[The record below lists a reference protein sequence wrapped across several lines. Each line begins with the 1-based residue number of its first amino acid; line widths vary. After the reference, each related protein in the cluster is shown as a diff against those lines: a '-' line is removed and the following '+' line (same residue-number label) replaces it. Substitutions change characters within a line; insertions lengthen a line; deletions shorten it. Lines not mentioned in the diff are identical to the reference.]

1 MLRVVFPRYGLHEA
15 DDGVCQG
22 RIARIRDDQKLVRI
36 LKIAAEIDPD
46 DRLALAYRAAQAG

>member
-1 MLRVVFPRYGLHEA
+1 MLSIVLLHYGLHEA
-15 DDGVCQG
+15 DDGVCG
-22 RIARIRDDQKLVRI
+22 CRIARIRDDQKLVRI